1 MQGGGGTGG
10 EWATIQCFVEWMVS
24 DHAKAAIVVAPVTV
38 GTEHG
43 SARGGVDE
51 NRKWCRVEEGRT
63 LFVT

>member
-1 MQGGGGTGG
+1 
-10 EWATIQCFVEWMVS
+10 MVS